1 MSAIHDMTLSSVKHP
16 STARSAG
23 LPKVPVAS
31 EQLRQFLT
39 NSIKMGNKAFKEQID
54 GSIAPFLEGFTTIG
68 HGIYA
73 AKKKLSQQFPFFLFW
88 KQTTHICSPC
98 VFRVPFCP
106 QVNGHKKNCYTYPE
120 HRGLITIS
128 SLFNPKFHFFQFFS
142 ELIMGIDYFVS

>member
-73 AKKKLSQQFPFFLFW
+73 AKKRCHSNFLFCFGNRLRIFA
-88 KQTTHICSPC
+88 HH
-98 VFRVPFCP
+98 VFSGCHFAPKSM
-106 QVNGHKKNCYTYPE
+106 GTKKTAI
-120 HRGLITIS
+120 HTLSIG
-128 SLFNPKFHFFQFFS
+128 
-142 ELIMGIDYFVS
+142 D